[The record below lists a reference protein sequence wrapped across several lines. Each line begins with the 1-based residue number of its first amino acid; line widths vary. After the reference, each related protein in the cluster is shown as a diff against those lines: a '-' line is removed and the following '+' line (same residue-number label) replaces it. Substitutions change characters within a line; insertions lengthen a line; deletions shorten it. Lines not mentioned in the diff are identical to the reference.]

1 MPEAKTSLSSSDEL
15 VNRSIRNVAVIA
27 HVDHGK
33 TTLVDALLKQTG
45 AFRKNEA
52 VDDRV
57 LDSSDLEKERG
68 ITILAKNTA
77 IQYKDIK
84 INIVDTPGHA
94 DFGGEVERTL
104 GMVDGALL
112 LVDACDGPMP
122 QTRFVVQKAL
132 EHHIKLILVINK
144 IDRPDARL
152 NQVYEE
158 VFDLLVNLGASDD
171 DVNFPVVYCD
181 ARRGFATVSPEE
193 AAKYSGQEEGSIF
206 PLLEAIVK
214 HVPPP
219 SAHPGEGLQIMISA
233 LSYDEYVGRIVI
245 GRVEAGTA
253 ERGQTVAL
261 CRTDGT
267 ILHFEISGLYVF
279 AGLKRCEVE
288 KVESGDISAIS
299 GIPGASIGETL
310 ADPASPKALPVI
322 EVEKPTVMVT
332 ISVNDSPFSGDEGV
346 YVTSR
351 HLRDRLYK
359 ETQKDVSLKVED
371 TASPDSFRVSGRGD
385 LHLSILIET
394 MRREGYEMSVSR
406 PEVIFRTVSGKKC
419 EPIEELVLDL
429 PEEFTGRV
437 MEELGPRKAEL
448 FDMHPD
454 DSGRMNLRFNVPTR
468 GLLGFRS
475 EFLTMTKGTGIMN
488 HRLDHYDEYR
498 GDIVSRLEGAM
509 ISWETGVTT
518 AYGLHNAEERGT
530 LFVGPGE
537 QVYAGQIVGEYSRPM
552 DLDINVCKKKH
563 LSNMRASQ
571 TDQTVRLKPWR
582 KMTLESALQWIAGDE
597 LIEVTPKSIRLR
609 KATLARDQRYKMRKD
624 IHGPAEAAP
633 DGPPEPDNN

>member
-1 MPEAKTSLSSSDEL
+1 MPEVGAVLSGSGKP
-15 VNRSIRNVAVIA
+15 VNRLVRNVAVIA

-45 AFRKNEA
+45 TFRKNEA

-57 LDSSDLEKERG
+57 LDSFDLEKERG

-77 IQYKDIK
+77 IHYKDIK

-122 QTRFVVQKAL
+122 QTRFVVRKAL
-132 EHHIKLILVINK
+132 EHRIKLILVINK

-158 VFDLLVNLGASDD
+158 VFDLLVNLGANDD
-171 DVNFPVVYCD
+171 DVDFPVVYCD
-181 ARRGFATVSPEE
+181 ARRGFATVSLEE
-193 AAKYSGQEEGSIF
+193 AAEYSGEEGSVF

-219 SAHPGEGLQIMISA
+219 SARPGDPLQIMVSA
-233 LSYDEYVGRIVI
+233 LAYDDYVGRIAV
-245 GRVEAGTA
+245 GRVEAGAA

-267 ILHFEISGLYVF
+267 TLHAEISGLYVF

-288 KVESGDISAIS
+288 KVEAGDIAAIS
-299 GIPGASIGETL
+299 GIPEAGIGETL
-310 ADPASPKALPVI
+310 ADPTSPKALPGI
-322 EVEKPTVMVT
+322 QVEKPTVMVT
-332 ISVNDSPFSGDEGV
+332 ISVNDSPFSGNEGT

-359 ETQKDVSLKVED
+359 ETQKDVSLGVED

-406 PEVIFRTVSGKKC
+406 PEVIFQTISGKKC

-429 PEEFTGRV
+429 PEEHTGRV

-448 FDMHPD
+448 LDMHPD
-454 DSGRMNLRFNVPTR
+454 ASGRMKLRFSVPTR

-475 EFLTMTKGTGIMN
+475 EFLTITKGTGIMN

-498 GDIVSRLEGAM
+498 GSIVSRLEGAM

-518 AYGLHNAEERGT
+518 AYGLHNAEERGI

-537 QVYAGQIVGEYSRPM
+537 PVYAGQIVGEHSRPM

-563 LSNMRASQ
+563 LTNMRASQ
-571 TDQTVRLKPWR
+571 TDQTVRLKPWT
-582 KMTLESALQWIAGDE
+582 KMTLESALQWIADDE
-597 LIEVTPKSIRLR
+597 LIEVTPRNIRLR
-609 KATLARDQRYKMRKD
+609 KGTLARDRRYKMRKEAQ
-624 IHGPAEAAP
+624 GPAEAAP
-633 DGPPEPDNN
+633 EGPPEPDNN